1 MIFDIVIY
9 LNACLAGSMLFF
21 VSVVSPTV
29 FKTLDNKTSSKFL
42 RSIFPRLFLF
52 GFFVSLTSAIFS
64 FYSYKLLEFYSLL
77 FISLLFLIN
86 RNVITPKI
94 NFFRDKEIEGDVK
107 AQKYFKL
114 LHVTSVIFFIL
125 NFLILIL
132 LLSNNSFDFI

>member
-9 LNACLAGSMLFF
+9 LNACLVGSMLFF

-29 FKTLDNKTSSKFL
+29 FKTLDNKSSSKFL
-42 RSIFPRLFLF
+42 RSIFPRIFFF
-52 GFFVSLTSAIFS
+52 GFVVSFTSAIIS
-64 FYSYKLLEFYSLL
+64 LYSSKFLEFYSLS

-86 RNVITPKI
+86 RNIITPKI
-94 NFFRDKEIEGDVK
+94 NFFRDKEIEGDVN

-114 LHVTSVIFFIL
+114 LHLISVIFFIL

>member
-1 MIFDIVIY
+1 
-9 LNACLAGSMLFF
+9 MLFF

-94 NFFRDKEIEGDVK
+94 NFFRDKDIEGDVK

-114 LHVTSVIFFIL
+114 LHLTSVIFFIL